1 MKKTEEKTI
10 KKEANKKISIKLTTI
25 FLLLVILAIA
35 IIFIYPN
42 TRNKII
48 NAISGKMENAEVEVY
63 DDGSALFTDDSAIV
77 ESVSMANKVTGTES
91 FDENDEP
98 GNDSSATNNIVRSFD
113 YITYELEANMTVNNT
128 EHGSEEGNTYSSFRG
143 GVIYVEATLPE
154 ENAGLMKWSL
164 DDMAWTEGTGTLSE
178 DGLTFT
184 GQYKMSDN
192 KITIPGKQSIP
203 VVLKVDGAGNGTN
216 VKPTFRLWMQ
226 GNETNKDNEGYEA
239 IEITDNDPVTV
250 SSKPGFNIRLED
262 HTNYQTKATV
272 DFDDGKGDVTGR
284 MYGYAVV
291 LQLYNQDTE
300 KGLKGLEYPQ
310 GDITF
315 DIKTKLEAVETIDGK
330 DVTTD
335 ITDLATPRLWNYKI
349 NVNTLQNGFASG
361 NIPNRNMNI
370 NGMANY
376 YVSGSG
382 SVVPLGMESATS
394 NIDQRVY
401 NSGNILM
408 EENENVIQTTINS
421 YDFNGIFPT
430 QSGRYGGNVGC
441 FSVGF
446 FQLLVPDNEET
457 LNENREYYLTVED
470 ANMTVNTLSNQQT
483 TSQVVTN
490 DDTRKVQHYIVKPAT
505 YGNYIYLR
513 KYEGNRY
520 LSPGENTGGAV
531 FKGQII
537 NAQFRITQSGGD
549 IGTGEIRSVNRLVK
563 IDGDG
568 LEPVL
573 YNGEKF
579 EIKGNQTM
587 TFKAWYV
594 TKKDGTNWIDED
606 ERNDSTIEDLV
617 MYENLEDIPEG
628 HICVGVYLESQ
639 EGIINGVVYINI
651 RLRVKETAQIGQ
663 SYGIMVCDDYWNIAL
678 DRTTQTATNP
688 NAEYP
693 ETVFSSHPRMLKVQ
707 LDEIGQVISGTGRGG
722 SSVVVI
728 GSNSSIEV
736 KSINE
741 NTGEEKTEYDLGKNE
756 NVVKLQV
763 TPVLAEMDEE
773 YPLNITG
780 ATVRI
785 KQTLPPELTYVPGS
799 SNYGEPIERISNSD
813 GSTTYIW
820 DIYDCDVGKEIEPL
834 LIEAEIN
841 PDTVNGTTLSVTS
854 VIEPDRE
861 LVGFYTP
868 RYRTD
873 TTEIEIINLS
883 NHSLYKEAEN
893 RVIENNGEITYKVT
907 YQNKTNYSIPDFQ
920 LMDILPYNGD
930 ERGSAYNGTYVLKD
944 VKVIQTAGGEEVTN
958 DNLSLYTTTNEE
970 ARKITPKDE
979 TIGVSDIWENKE
991 IGSLI
996 EEPVTVLAL
1005 KGEIEPNTRVEME
1018 ITLKTADNIG
1028 GDVYSNSVTARTS
1041 KDTEVITSTN
1051 SKVNVVKRIIE
1062 GNVWYDTNENGIK
1075 DEEEKSAS
1083 GIEVEL
1089 LKSDGTKAVGVDG
1102 KEVENILTSE
1112 NGKYQFSNLPIGE
1125 YIIKIYTEDKYKLTT
1140 ANVGSNLE
1148 INSKF
1153 EETEGSKQSYVITN
1167 LNNTQSPEIIEK
1179 NVNAGLVVKDA
1190 KVIIN
1195 YLTEDGTKL
1204 KEPAEMT
1211 GYKIGDSYSVNAE
1224 NIENYITLRN
1234 SGNTSGI
1241 LNSEVVEVTYY
1252 YSYNKQEITV
1262 RKVWDDNGNVA
1273 GKRPTSVKVELKK
1286 ENNVLQEVEI
1296 SANNESSTDEN
1307 IWETTISNLDI
1318 YNVNGEK
1325 INYTVDEKENE
1336 GTLESYN
1343 KTINGY
1349 EITNTFTQNTEK
1361 INITVNKIWN
1371 DNGNFAGKRPEEITL
1386 ILKREVKTGEE
1397 ISYQEVERQTI
1408 NGESYTFS
1416 GIAKYDEYN
1425 NEINY
1430 TVEEVTPEFYTSLVE
1445 KVENQEENTENLE
1458 FKITNTFSVPDDKI
1472 SIPVTKIWDDNEN
1485 KAGKRPT
1492 SVTLELIGKNAEENI
1507 VEKREITLTSEND
1520 WKTTIENI
1528 PVYDEKADIIKYE
1541 ITEKDLNNIFYT
1553 KENTNISGDVNSGFV
1568 VTNKFQVP
1576 NETMEI
1582 EVSKVW
1588 DDNGNIQNARPE
1600 NVTLFLTGNSQ
1611 EYDITLTN
1619 ENKKQDDESVWQ
1631 GKIGNLPKYDVN
1643 GNEITYTLDEKPIA
1657 SEFYNKT
1664 NVDQEN
1670 KTITNTFAIPK
1681 ETVQITVN
1689 KIWDDNGNIA
1699 GKRPQLIELQLI
1711 NKNTKEVV
1719 SSQTIQGNVT
1729 TNEGWNYTFEAPK
1742 YGDTIEEIEYEVIE
1756 KELNNEFYKKEN
1768 STVTGDMENGFTIT
1782 NKFVVPNTT
1791 VDIKVRKEYVD
1802 TEEQKDKRPNSVII
1816 VLKNGEDEVERKT
1829 FNEENGLEQTFTA
1842 KKYDELGNEI
1852 NYTVEELEANIGD
1865 LKFYTNSVTGD
1876 IKSGYV
1882 VTNTFTRPEEKIEI
1896 TANKVWNDNDIQS
1909 VRRPES
1915 IDLVVKNNGIEAGRV
1930 TLTKDNLV
1938 NGTVNQWSGKIGNL
1952 YRYDENGNEITY
1964 TLEEEIDSNFYQAEK
1979 ESVVVEDKQ
1988 ASITNNFVIPEDKV
2002 EVTVTKIWNDNNNMY
2017 GRRPESV
2024 YLTITGNGITNK
2036 IEVNENL
2043 NWQAT
2048 FKNLPKYDS
2057 NGQEIEY
2064 IAGIEEVNEGD
2075 LKFYSQEITTGNM
2088 EEGYEIESGMTVPDE
2103 KISLTVNKVWKDN
2116 SIQSL
2121 RRPKVVTINVYNEE
2135 NVLVGTYDLKVS
2147 EEESYTFEGLRKYD
2161 ETTGKDI
2168 EYRVEEQE
2176 KNTGDLHFYTSSV
2189 GEITNIGENSK
2200 QVTIT
2205 NTFTKP
2211 DDKTSVT
2218 VNKVWDDNNNEA
2230 GKRPESV
2237 KLLLKDG
2244 ENTVAEEVVTGE
2256 TNTWTYTFTEIEKYD
2271 ENGQEK
2277 VYTVDEKEVN
2287 SEDLQFYN
2295 KQISGLSVTNVF
2307 THNTENVN
2315 IPFTVNWEDNEIQE
2329 ARRPESVKIILK
2341 ANGNIVEGK
2350 EVILQGNTQENK
2362 DSWIGEFTDLPKY
2375 DELNNII
2382 NYTIEEQEVNSLDLK
2397 FYKNTVNG
2405 YEITNTFTRP
2415 EDLMTLT
2422 VTKIWEDQE
2431 NVYGKRPEA
2440 VRVIVNSVNG
2450 STSGVIEGKNN
2461 WKVKITGLAKYNEN
2475 GQEIIY
2481 TIKEEEISEGSLF
2494 FYEGTQSSVTK
2505 TSENTLNATITN
2517 KMVKTPGMVEV
2528 KYVDKYENKEISD
2541 SLEKE
2546 GVVGESF
2553 DISEDVKEI
2562 PGYTLIEE
2570 PEIKQGEYQK
2580 EKQVYTYYYA
2590 KNTEVTV
2597 KYLRKDNDEDNSN
2610 NEKLS
2615 EEEVISGYQGLEYN
2629 AEDKKKQIPGYTL
2642 IETSGNINGT
2652 MEREGTE
2659 VIYYY
2664 AKNTEVTIK
2673 YLEKGNEQNVLEKEE
2688 TISGYEGKEYNV
2700 EDMRKEISG
2709 YTLVE
2714 TKGET
2719 SGTMTEEEIIITYY
2733 YAKNTNVIVRYI
2745 EKDVKPEH
2753 KLVPNVVVKGYEG
2766 KEYDVKDMQKQLS
2779 GYTFVE
2785 VDGKTSGTMTKED
2798 IIVTYYY
2805 LQNTSIRVEHIDKA
2819 TNEILKTET
2828 ITGKVGDIVNTSKK
2842 DISGYVLVEKPENE
2856 TITMT
2861 KQEQVVKYYY
2871 SHISKGVIEKHIDE
2885 ITGEVIEE
2893 KLHNGNE
2900 GDKYNIPW
2908 KEFTGYDLVK
2918 DKLPE
2923 NSSGEMK
2930 KDEVIEVKYY
2940 YIKKAKVVISYV
2952 DEDTNEKIEKDE
2964 EIQGH
2969 ENDNYNT
2976 EEKKKE
2982 IPKYV
2987 LVGDSGNTKGKMKVT
3002 VNKDGTFDVET
3013 QVTYYYKKQAGG
3025 VIVNYIDIATNK
3037 VIESEKIDGKV
3048 GDRYETNYKTIE
3060 DYDLVKEK
3068 LPENAQGEMTEEVIT
3083 VNYYYEKQAKIIVK
3097 YLDKLTGEVLAEEE
3111 IVGHIGDEYKT
3122 EEKAFS
3128 GYDLV
3133 EKPSNGIGSMQ
3144 DETTVVKYY
3153 YKQKATVEIKY
3164 IEKETGYEI
3173 EKKDTI
3179 NGYVG
3184 DNYEIA
3190 DKEIQYYNLIEKT
3203 QNYKGIMTKEK
3214 IVVNCYYERK
3224 VFNLGVDMWIGS
3236 VNVNGIK
3243 TPAQSINSKDELY
3256 KVDINRNK
3264 VETAE
3269 VKITYKMRVTNNGE
3283 IEGSVGKLT
3292 QIIPSGFSYYQE
3304 DNSIYWENNNAILT
3318 TNELKDEIIN
3328 PGEYK
3333 EIEITLRW
3341 NRGETNLGQKDN
3353 MIIITETKN
3362 PAGFQDEE
3370 KGDNNDKSSI
3380 LLSIATGL
3388 DRNDR
3393 IVIIGI
3399 YQIVM
3404 VIIIGLLLSYEN
3416 KATIEMK
3423 KANKNKNNK

>member
-1 MKKTEEKTI
+1 MKMTEEKVS
-10 KKEANKKISIKLTTI
+10 KKEVNKKGKNIVNLKTLS
-25 FLLLVILAIA
+25 LLLLIFAIA

-48 NAISGKMENAEVEVY
+48 NAISGNLENVNEEETKLVGEDIYVSSAE
-63 DDGSALFTDDSAIV
+63 FTSIV
-77 ESVSMANKVTGTES
+77 DGTES
-91 FDENDEP
+91 FDADDEP
-98 GNDSSATNNIVRSFD
+98 GNDSSPSNNVVRSFD
-113 YITYELEANMTVNNT
+113 RITYNVDLTMAIKPGQTST
-128 EHGSEEGNTYSSFRG
+128 EKG
-143 GVIYVEATLPE
+143 GKIVVEATLPSSL
-154 ENAGLMKWSL
+154 ATLVKWDLEQMTWL
-164 DDMAWTEGTGTLSE
+164 DGTVSE
-178 DGLTFT
+178 DGTTLTGSYT
-184 GQYKMSDN
+184 LDENTSATSGRQN
-192 KITIPGKQSIP
+192 LQL
-203 VVLKVDGAGNGTN
+203 VLQVYGAGNGTEIQ
-216 VKPTFRLWMQ
+216 PTFKFSLD
-226 GNETNKDNEGYEA
+226 GNNEEDKY
-239 IEITDNDPVTV
+239 ILTPDIITV
-250 SSKPGFNIRLED
+250 SAVGKYNIRLVSNAENLSNKV
-262 HTNYQTKATV
+262 TL
-272 DFDDGKGDVTGR
+272 DFGDGNKEGR
-284 MYGYAVV
+284 LYGYGFAIE
-291 LQLYNQDTE
+291 LHNDNKE
-300 KGLKGLEYPQ
+300 KGLKGVEYPQ

-315 DIKTKLEAVETIDGK
+315 DFDLKLERTRENSDELE
-330 DVTTD
+330 D
-335 ITDLATPRLWNYKI
+335 ITNLCTPLLWNYKI
-349 NVNTLQNGFASG
+349 NSNDDYSAGLYPGRDMYFTGVSHTAYTNK
-361 NIPNRNMNI
+361 IPVENKKREDLMDSSYN
-370 NGMANY
+370 
-376 YVSGSG
+376 
-382 SVVPLGMESATS
+382 
-394 NIDQRVY
+394 VY
-401 NSGNILM
+401 NAGNLEI
-408 EENENVIQTTINS
+408 IQEGNKLRVTVKDYS
-421 YDFNGIFPT
+421 FNGVFPSMTFSNGEIVGENIGIF
-430 QSGRYGGNVGC
+430 NVGYM
-441 FSVGF
+441 
-446 FQLLVPDNEET
+446 QLFVPDNEES
-457 LNENREYYLTVED
+457 LIEDREYYFTVSDE
-470 ANMTVNTLSNQQT
+470 NMKIESLSNEIITEQQKNDDDKVKEKHLIKKEGT
-483 TSQVVTN
+483 YNYNLYLQDIEKNDLYSYGVPGNAKTNIGKNYLLDIIITPSSTN
-490 DDTRKVQHYIVKPAT
+490 DYLIKSENQFVKFDGEGIEP
-505 YGNYIYLR
+505 IY
-513 KYEGNRY
+513 
-520 LSPGENTGGAV
+520 
-531 FKGQII
+531 
-537 NAQFRITQSGGD
+537 
-549 IGTGEIRSVNRLVK
+549 
-563 IDGDG
+563 IDG
-568 LEPVL
+568 EKL
-573 YNGEKF
+573 YDLDNEDKD
-579 EIKGNQTM
+579 KV
-587 TFKAWYV
+587 KLWYV
-594 TKKDGTNWIDED
+594 TKKDGTNWSSQE
-606 ERNDSTIEDLV
+606 EMNNANIEEMDI
-617 MYENLEDIPEG
+617 YENIEDIP
-628 HICVGVYLESQ
+628 HDKICTGVYIESNVTIDS
-639 EGIINGVVYINI
+639 GFGYHMFLPLKVKDTAKIGKVYSMTFRTKLWI
-651 RLRVKETAQIGQ
+651 EE
-663 SYGIMVCDDYWNIAL
+663 L
-678 DRTTQTATNP
+678 DRSIYTITNNVEWP
-688 NAEYP
+688 EAEDDTGNLPYKKAEYSKDGS
-693 ETVFSSHPRMLKVQ
+693 EFKTH
-707 LDEIGQVISGTGRGG
+707 SGTYYGA
-722 SSVVVI
+722 SLLVVGANLHGDI
-728 GSNSSIEV
+728 
-736 KSINE
+736 
-741 NTGEEKTEYDLGKNE
+741 KTLNDKAEYDLSRNE
-756 NVVKLQV
+756 NVVTYSVEPKLDKNENLEEQISNV
-763 TPVLAEMDEE
+763 TLKNMVTIPSGLE
-773 YPLNITG
+773 YI
-780 ATVRI
+780 
-785 KQTLPPELTYVPGS
+785 PGS
-799 SNYGEPIERISNSD
+799 SKRGEESYNEPEIIENED
-813 GSTTYIW
+813 
-820 DIYDCDVGKEIEPL
+820 
-834 LIEAEIN
+834 
-841 PDTVNGTTLSVTS
+841 GTTTLAWYIYGVTS
-854 VIEPDRE
+854 GDEITPITFDARIDQSTPNETRLNVKYVVLEEIGENEEAKIGNSYIDFRTSETEVI
-861 LVGFYTP
+861 V
-868 RYRTD
+868 
-873 TTEIEIINLS
+873 INLGS
-883 NHSLYKEAEN
+883 HKVYQEAVTP
-893 RVIENNGEITYKVT
+893 VIENNGEITYKIT
-907 YQNKTNYSIPDFQ
+907 YQNKSSVDTPDFQ
-920 LMDILPYNGD
+920 VLDILPYNGD
-930 ERGSAYNGTYVLKD
+930 GRGTSFNGTYTLKN
-944 VKVIQTAGGEEVTN
+944 VKVTGDTS
-958 DNLSLYTTTNEE
+958 NLELFTTTKLE
-970 ARKITPKDE
+970 AREISPKDE
-979 TIGVSDIWENKE
+979 GIGVSDIWENKE
-991 IGSLI
+991 IGTDI
-996 EEPVTVLAL
+996 NEPATVIAL
-1005 KGEIEPNTRVEME
+1005 KGTVGAGKSVEIE
-1018 ITLKTADNIG
+1018 ITLKTANNKG
-1028 GDVYSNSVTARTS
+1028 RDVYYNVATAQVTKEA
-1041 KDTEVITSTN
+1041 EVITAAN
-1051 SKVNVVKRIIE
+1051 IEARVVARTISGSI
-1062 GNVWYDTNENGIK
+1062 WYDTNENGLK
-1075 DEEEKSAS
+1075 DEEEKLAS

-1089 LKSDGTKAVGVDG
+1089 LKPDGTKAVDTNGN
-1102 KEVENILTSE
+1102 EIPNQLTNAE
-1112 NGKYQFSNLPIGE
+1112 GKYTFINLPSDN
-1125 YIIKIYTEDKYKLTT
+1125 YKVRIITDSKYKLTT
-1140 ANVGSNLE
+1140 ANVGTNKE

-1153 EETEGSKQSYVITN
+1153 EEINGNKESYEITI
-1167 LNNTQSPEIIEK
+1167 LQGKDSPELSEE

-1190 KVIIN
+1190 KIIVH
-1195 YLTEDGTKL
+1195 YLEEDSTPNDDSDNNKL
-1204 KEPAEMT
+1204 LEDKEIT
-1211 GYKIGDSYSVNAE
+1211 GYKLGDSYSVNAE

-1234 SGNTSGI
+1234 SKNTSGI
-1241 LNSEVVEVTYY
+1241 FEQETVEITYY
-1252 YSYNKQEITV
+1252 YTFNKQDITV
-1262 RKVWDDNGNVA
+1262 RKVWNDNGNIA
-1273 GKRPTSVKVELKK
+1273 GKRPTSIKVELKNG
-1286 ENNVLQEVEI
+1286 NNVLQEVVL
-1296 SANNESSTDEN
+1296 SSSNANSSNLN
-1307 IWETTISNLDI
+1307 IWEATLNNLDI

-1343 KTINGY
+1343 KTINGF

-1445 KVENQEENTENLE
+1445 KVENQEEKAENLE

-1699 GKRPQLIELQLI
+1699 GKRPQSIELQLI

-1719 SSQTIQGNVT
+1719 LSQTIQGNVT

-1802 TEEQKDKRPNSVII
+1802 KEEQKDKRPESVII

-1852 NYTVEELEANIGD
+1852 NYTVEELEANVGD
-1865 LKFYTNSVTGD
+1865 FKFYTNSVTGD
-1876 IKSGYV
+1876 MKSGYV

-1915 IDLVVKNNGIEAGRV
+1915 IDLVIKNNGIEAGRV

-2075 LKFYSQEITTGNM
+2075 LKFYQQENTTGNM

-2135 NVLVGTYDLKVS
+2135 NLLVGTYDLKIS
-2147 EEESYTFEGLRKYD
+2147 EGQESYTFEGLRKYD

-2189 GEITNIGENSK
+2189 GKVESIGENSK

-2244 ENTVAEEVVTGE
+2244 SETVGEQEVNSSNAVSG
-2256 TNTWTYTFTEIEKYD
+2256 NKNSWQYTFTEIEKYD
-2271 ENGQEK
+2271 GNGQEK

-2287 SEDLQFYN
+2287 SGDLQFYN

-2315 IPFTVNWEDNEIQE
+2315 IPFTVKWIDNEIQE
-2329 ARRPESVKIILK
+2329 TRRPESVKIILK

-2382 NYTIEEQEVNSLDLK
+2382 NYEVEEQEVNSLDLK

-2475 GQEIIY
+2475 GQEITY

-2494 FYEGTQSSVTK
+2494 FYQGTQSSVTK

-2629 AEDKKKQIPGYTL
+2629 AEDKKKQILGYTL

-2688 TISGYEGKEYNV
+2688 TIFGYEGKEYNV
-2700 EDMRKEISG
+2700 EDMKKEISG

-2719 SGTMTEEEIIITYY
+2719 SGIMTEEEIIITYY

-2753 KLVPNVVVKGYEG
+2753 KLVPDVVIKGYEG

-2952 DEDTNEKIEKDE
+2952 DGDTNKKIEKDE

-3002 VNKDGTFDVET
+3002 VNKDGTFDIET
-3013 QVTYYYKKQAGG
+3013 KVTYYYKKQAGG
-3025 VIVNYIDIATNK
+3025 VIVNHIDIATNK

-3269 VKITYKMRVTNNGE
+3269 VKITYKIRVTNNGE

-3304 DNSIYWENNNAILT
+3304 DNSIYWENNNGILT

-3341 NRGETNLGQKDN
+3341 NRGETNFGQKDN
-3353 MIIITETKN
+3353 MVIITEMKN
-3362 PAGFQDEE
+3362 PAGFQDKE
-3370 KGDNNDKSSI
+3370 KEDNSDKSSI
-3380 LLSIATGL
+3380 LIEVATGL

-3393 IVIIGI
+3393 IVIIVI
-3399 YQIVM
+3399 VQIVLA
-3404 VIIIGLLLSYEN
+3404 ITIGLLLSYEKKSTAKVKSKRKYN
-3416 KATIEMK
+3416 K
-3423 KANKNKNNK
+3423 

>member
-1 MKKTEEKTI
+1 MK
-10 KKEANKKISIKLTTI
+10 
-25 FLLLVILAIA
+25 
-35 IIFIYPN
+35 Y
-42 TRNKII
+42 
-48 NAISGKMENAEVEVY
+48 
-63 DDGSALFTDDSAIV
+63 
-77 ESVSMANKVTGTES
+77 
-91 FDENDEP
+91 
-98 GNDSSATNNIVRSFD
+98 
-113 YITYELEANMTVNNT
+113 
-128 EHGSEEGNTYSSFRG
+128 
-143 GVIYVEATLPE
+143 
-154 ENAGLMKWSL
+154 
-164 DDMAWTEGTGTLSE
+164 
-178 DGLTFT
+178 TFT
-184 GQYKMSDN
+184 ELPKYDS
-192 KITIPGKQSIP
+192 
-203 VVLKVDGAGNGTN
+203 L
-216 VKPTFRLWMQ
+216 
-226 GNETNKDNEGYEA
+226 GNE
-239 IEITDNDPVTV
+239 
-250 SSKPGFNIRLED
+250 
-262 HTNYQTKATV
+262 
-272 DFDDGKGDVTGR
+272 
-284 MYGYAVV
+284 VV
-291 LQLYNQDTE
+291 Y
-300 KGLKGLEYPQ
+300 
-310 GDITF
+310 
-315 DIKTKLEAVETIDGK
+315 
-330 DVTTD
+330 
-335 ITDLATPRLWNYKI
+335 
-349 NVNTLQNGFASG
+349 
-361 NIPNRNMNI
+361 
-370 NGMANY
+370 
-376 YVSGSG
+376 
-382 SVVPLGMESATS
+382 
-394 NIDQRVY
+394 
-401 NSGNILM
+401 
-408 EENENVIQTTINS
+408 
-421 YDFNGIFPT
+421 
-430 QSGRYGGNVGC
+430 
-441 FSVGF
+441 
-446 FQLLVPDNEET
+446 T
-457 LNENREYYLTVED
+457 LNEENVDSIFYTEQNTVVDQESK
-470 ANMTVNTLSNQQT
+470 T
-483 TSQVVTN
+483 VTN
-490 DDTRKVQHYIVKPAT
+490 TFEV
-505 YGNYIYLR
+505 
-513 KYEGNRY
+513 
-520 LSPGENTGGAV
+520 PG
-531 FKGQII
+531 
-537 NAQFRITQSGGD
+537 D
-549 IGTGEIRSVNRLVK
+549 
-563 IDGDG
+563 
-568 LEPVL
+568 
-573 YNGEKF
+573 
-579 EIKGNQTM
+579 
-587 TFKAWYV
+587 
-594 TKKDGTNWIDED
+594 
-606 ERNDSTIEDLV
+606 TIEV
-617 MYENLEDIPEG
+617 P
-628 HICVGVYLESQ
+628 
-639 EGIINGVVYINI
+639 
-651 RLRVKETAQIGQ
+651 
-663 SYGIMVCDDYWNIAL
+663 
-678 DRTTQTATNP
+678 
-688 NAEYP
+688 
-693 ETVFSSHPRMLKVQ
+693 
-707 LDEIGQVISGTGRGG
+707 VI
-722 SSVVVI
+722 
-728 GSNSSIEV
+728 
-736 KSINE
+736 
-741 NTGEEKTEYDLGKNE
+741 
-756 NVVKLQV
+756 
-763 TPVLAEMDEE
+763 
-773 YPLNITG
+773 
-780 ATVRI
+780 
-785 KQTLPPELTYVPGS
+785 
-799 SNYGEPIERISNSD
+799 
-813 GSTTYIW
+813 
-820 DIYDCDVGKEIEPL
+820 
-834 LIEAEIN
+834 
-841 PDTVNGTTLSVTS
+841 
-854 VIEPDRE
+854 
-861 LVGFYTP
+861 
-868 RYRTD
+868 
-873 TTEIEIINLS
+873 
-883 NHSLYKEAEN
+883 
-893 RVIENNGEITYKVT
+893 
-907 YQNKTNYSIPDFQ
+907 
-920 LMDILPYNGD
+920 
-930 ERGSAYNGTYVLKD
+930 
-944 VKVIQTAGGEEVTN
+944 
-958 DNLSLYTTTNEE
+958 
-970 ARKITPKDE
+970 
-979 TIGVSDIWENKE
+979 
-991 IGSLI
+991 
-996 EEPVTVLAL
+996 
-1005 KGEIEPNTRVEME
+1005 
-1018 ITLKTADNIG
+1018 
-1028 GDVYSNSVTARTS
+1028 
-1041 KDTEVITSTN
+1041 
-1051 SKVNVVKRIIE
+1051 
-1062 GNVWYDTNENGIK
+1062 
-1075 DEEEKSAS
+1075 
-1083 GIEVEL
+1083 
-1089 LKSDGTKAVGVDG
+1089 
-1102 KEVENILTSE
+1102 
-1112 NGKYQFSNLPIGE
+1112 
-1125 YIIKIYTEDKYKLTT
+1125 
-1140 ANVGSNLE
+1140 
-1148 INSKF
+1148 
-1153 EETEGSKQSYVITN
+1153 
-1167 LNNTQSPEIIEK
+1167 
-1179 NVNAGLVVKDA
+1179 
-1190 KVIIN
+1190 
-1195 YLTEDGTKL
+1195 
-1204 KEPAEMT
+1204 
-1211 GYKIGDSYSVNAE
+1211 
-1224 NIENYITLRN
+1224 
-1234 SGNTSGI
+1234 
-1241 LNSEVVEVTYY
+1241 
-1252 YSYNKQEITV
+1252 
-1262 RKVWDDNGNVA
+1262 KVWDDNSNVA
-1273 GKRPTSVKVELKK
+1273 NKRPTTVTVKLTGSDGKEYTQELNNSNAVKDNINTWTYTFTELPKYNSVG
-1286 ENNVLQEVEI
+1286 
-1296 SANNESSTDEN
+1296 D
-1307 IWETTISNLDI
+1307 
-1318 YNVNGEK
+1318 
-1325 INYTVDEKENE
+1325 
-1336 GTLESYN
+1336 
-1343 KTINGY
+1343 
-1349 EITNTFTQNTEK
+1349 EITYALSEEPTE
-1361 INITVNKIWN
+1361 
-1371 DNGNFAGKRPEEITL
+1371 
-1386 ILKREVKTGEE
+1386 
-1397 ISYQEVERQTI
+1397 S
-1408 NGESYTFS
+1408 
-1416 GIAKYDEYN
+1416 
-1425 NEINY
+1425 
-1430 TVEEVTPEFYTSLVE
+1430 
-1445 KVENQEENTENLE
+1445 
-1458 FKITNTFSVPDDKI
+1458 
-1472 SIPVTKIWDDNEN
+1472 
-1485 KAGKRPT
+1485 
-1492 SVTLELIGKNAEENI
+1492 
-1507 VEKREITLTSEND
+1507 
-1520 WKTTIENI
+1520 
-1528 PVYDEKADIIKYE
+1528 
-1541 ITEKDLNNIFYT
+1541 IFYT
-1553 KENTNISGDVNSGFV
+1553 EENSEITGDMTSGYTVTNRFV
-1568 VTNKFQVP
+1568 VPEEKVSVD
-1576 NETMEI
+1576 
-1582 EVSKVW
+1582 VSKVW
-1588 DDNGNIQNARPE
+1588 
-1600 NVTLFLTGNSQ
+1600 
-1611 EYDITLTN
+1611 
-1619 ENKKQDDESVWQ
+1619 
-1631 GKIGNLPKYDVN
+1631 
-1643 GNEITYTLDEKPIA
+1643 
-1657 SEFYNKT
+1657 
-1664 NVDQEN
+1664 
-1670 KTITNTFAIPK
+1670 
-1681 ETVQITVN
+1681 
-1689 KIWDDNGNIA
+1689 
-1699 GKRPQLIELQLI
+1699 
-1711 NKNTKEVV
+1711 
-1719 SSQTIQGNVT
+1719 
-1729 TNEGWNYTFEAPK
+1729 
-1742 YGDTIEEIEYEVIE
+1742 
-1756 KELNNEFYKKEN
+1756 
-1768 STVTGDMENGFTIT
+1768 
-1782 NKFVVPNTT
+1782 
-1791 VDIKVRKEYVD
+1791 VD
-1802 TEEQKDKRPNSVII
+1802 TAEQKDKRPTGVTV
-1816 VLKNGEDEVERKT
+1816 VLKNGEEEAGRKELNNTDGWSYT
-1829 FNEENGLEQTFTA
+1829 FSNLA
-1842 KKYDELGNEI
+1842 KYDNVGNEI
-1852 NYTVEELEANIGD
+1852 NYTVEEITTN
-1865 LKFYTNSVTGD
+1865 KFYTSSISGD
-1876 IKSGYV
+1876 MKSGYV

-1915 IDLVVKNNGIEAGRV
+1915 IDLVVKNNGLEAGRV

-1952 YRYDENGNEITY
+1952 YKYDENGNEITY

-2024 YLTITGNGITNK
+2024 YLTIRGNGITNK

-2189 GEITNIGENSK
+2189 GKVESIGENSK

-2277 VYTVDEKEVN
+2277 VYTVDEEEVN
-2287 SEDLQFYN
+2287 PGDLQFYN

-2350 EVILQGNTQENK
+2350 EVILQGNAQENK

-2382 NYTIEEQEVNSLDLK
+2382 NYTIEEQEVNSGNLK

-2475 GQEIIY
+2475 GQEITY

-2562 PGYTLIEE
+2562 PGYTLIGE
-2570 PEIKQGEYQK
+2570 PEVKQGEYQK

-2629 AEDKKKQIPGYTL
+2629 AEDMKKVIQGYTL

-2700 EDMRKEISG
+2700 EDMKKEISG

-2753 KLVPNVVVKGYEG
+2753 KLVPDVVIKGYEG

-2785 VDGKTSGTMTKED
+2785 VEGKTSGTMTQED

-2842 DISGYVLVEKPENE
+2842 DITGYVLVEKPENE

-2976 EEKKKE
+2976 EGKKKE

-3002 VNKDGTFDVET
+3002 VNEDGTFDIET
-3013 QVTYYYKKQAGG
+3013 KVTYYYKKQAGG
-3025 VIVNYIDIATNK
+3025 VIVNHIDIATNK

-3068 LPENAQGEMTEEVIT
+3068 LPENIQGEMTEEVIT
-3083 VNYYYEKQAKIIVK
+3083 VNYYYEKQAKVIVK

-3304 DNSIYWENNNAILT
+3304 DNSIYWENNNGILT

-3341 NRGETNLGQKDN
+3341 NRGETNFGQKDN
-3353 MIIITETKN
+3353 MVIITEMKN
-3362 PAGFQDEE
+3362 PAGFQDKE
-3370 KGDNNDKSSI
+3370 KEDNSDKSSI
-3380 LLSIATGL
+3380 LIEVATGL

-3399 YQIVM
+3399 VQIVLAITI
-3404 VIIIGLLLSYEN
+3404 VLLLSYE
-3416 KATIEMK
+3416 K
-3423 KANKNKNNK
+3423 KDTAKVKNKRKYNK

>member
-1 MKKTEEKTI
+1 MKMTEEKVS
-10 KKEANKKISIKLTTI
+10 KKEVNKKEKNIINLKTL
-25 FLLLVILAIA
+25 FLLLLIFAIA

-48 NAISGKMENAEVEVY
+48 NAISGNLENVNEEETKLVGEDIYVSSAE
-63 DDGSALFTDDSAIV
+63 FTSIV
-77 ESVSMANKVTGTES
+77 DGTES
-91 FDENDEP
+91 FDADDEP
-98 GNDSSATNNIVRSFD
+98 GNDSSPSNNIVRSFD
-113 YITYELEANMTVNNT
+113 RITYNVDLTMAIKPGQSST
-128 EHGSEEGNTYSSFRG
+128 EKG
-143 GVIYVEATLPE
+143 GKIVVEATLPSSL
-154 ENAGLMKWSL
+154 ATLVKWDLEQMTWL
-164 DDMAWTEGTGTLSE
+164 DGNVSE
-178 DGLTFT
+178 DGTTLTGSYT
-184 GQYKMSDN
+184 LDENTSATSGRQN
-192 KITIPGKQSIP
+192 LQL
-203 VVLKVDGAGNGTN
+203 VLQVYGAGNGTEIQ
-216 VKPTFRLWMQ
+216 PTFKFSLD
-226 GNETNKDNEGYEA
+226 GNNEEDKY
-239 IEITDNDPVTV
+239 ILTPDIITV
-250 SSKPGFNIRLED
+250 SAVGKYNILLEQ
-262 HTNYQTKATV
+262 NEALQKKVNV
-272 DFDDGKGDVTGR
+272 DFGDGNGEVRGR
-284 MYGYAVV
+284 MYGFGLT
-291 LQLYNQDTE
+291 LQLYNE
-300 KGLKGLEYPQ
+300 EESKGLKGVEYPQ
-310 GDITF
+310 GKIYF
-315 DIKTKLEAVETIDGK
+315 DIDTKLEKTETINGEK
-330 DVTTD
+330 ITTD
-335 ITDLATPRLWNYKI
+335 ITDKATPQLWNYRIHIEK
-349 NVNTLQNGFASG
+349 NQNEG
-361 NIPNRNMNI
+361 NIPNRDMSFEGVGGYKVDLLPEGVF
-370 NGMANY
+370 NGDFDH
-376 YVSGSG
+376 
-382 SVVPLGMESATS
+382 SVY
-394 NIDQRVY
+394 D
-401 NSGNILM
+401 SGNIYM
-408 EENENVIQTTINS
+408 EQDSELINVMIDDYKFNGKFPRYYKHVYENQSIKYTENE
-421 YDFNGIFPT
+421 
-430 QSGRYGGNVGC
+430 GC
-441 FSVGF
+441 FSVIYF
-446 FQLLVPDNEET
+446 EIFIPDNEET
-457 LNENREYYLTVED
+457 MSKDDEYKLTIED
-470 ANMTVNTLSNQQT
+470 KNIKVMTNSGN
-483 TSQVVTN
+483 VVTKQIN
-490 DDTRKVQHYIVKPAT
+490 NEDDKLQINHFYQRNGK
-505 YGNYIYLR
+505 YGGPIYIYEEDLHSTM
-513 KYEGNRY
+513 EGYSKGISREQKGNMISVRCFTVIDPTNDEKVHTINK
-520 LSPGENTGGAV
+520 LIKFDGE
-531 FKGQII
+531 
-537 NAQFRITQSGGD
+537 
-549 IGTGEIRSVNRLVK
+549 
-563 IDGDG
+563 G
-568 LEPVL
+568 LEPIL
-573 YNGEKF
+573 QSNGDKVF
-579 EIKGNQTM
+579 SDQGDWKI
-587 TFKAWYV
+587 WYV
-594 TKKDGTNWIDED
+594 TKKDGTNWSNQE
-606 ERNDSTIEDLV
+606 ERNKTKIEDLKI
-617 MYENLEDIPEG
+617 YDKWEDIPEG
-628 HICVGVYLESQ
+628 YLCIGIYMESQ
-639 EGIINGVVYINI
+639 NSIFDRGSRYNRINFIIKNTAKPGNTYGIVQDTKIWIDNLDRNEYTITNQDVIWPETDYDSDIYNDNYINTVYDKDGNVIEII
-651 RLRVKETAQIGQ
+651 RSCQNGTNIQAITANLHGDI
-663 SYGIMVCDDYWNIAL
+663 
-678 DRTTQTATNP
+678 
-688 NAEYP
+688 
-693 ETVFSSHPRMLKVQ
+693 
-707 LDEIGQVISGTGRGG
+707 
-722 SSVVVI
+722 
-728 GSNSSIEV
+728 
-736 KSINE
+736 
-741 NTGEEKTEYDLGKNE
+741 KTLNDKAEYDLSKNE
-756 NVVKLQV
+756 NVVTYSVEPKLDKNENLEEQISNV
-763 TPVLAEMDEE
+763 TLKNMVTMPSGLE
-773 YPLNITG
+773 
-780 ATVRI
+780 
-785 KQTLPPELTYVPGS
+785 YVPGS
-799 SNYGEPIERISNSD
+799 SKRGEESYNEPEIIENED
-813 GSTTYIW
+813 
-820 DIYDCDVGKEIEPL
+820 
-834 LIEAEIN
+834 
-841 PDTVNGTTLSVTS
+841 GTTTLAWYIYGVTS
-854 VIEPDRE
+854 GDEITPITFDARIDQSTPNETRLNVKYVVLEEIGENEEAKIGNSYIDFRTSETEVI
-861 LVGFYTP
+861 V
-868 RYRTD
+868 
-873 TTEIEIINLS
+873 INLGS
-883 NHSLYKEAEN
+883 HKVYQEAVTP
-893 RVIENNGEITYKVT
+893 VIENNGEITYKIT
-907 YQNKTNYSIPDFQ
+907 YQNKSSVDTPDFQ
-920 LMDILPYNGD
+920 VLDILPYNGD
-930 ERGSAYNGTYVLKD
+930 GRGTSFNGTYTLKN
-944 VKVIQTAGGEEVTN
+944 VKVTGDTS
-958 DNLSLYTTTNEE
+958 NLELFTTTKLE
-970 ARKITPKDE
+970 AREISPKDE
-979 TIGVSDIWENKE
+979 GIGVSDIWENKE
-991 IGSLI
+991 IGTDI
-996 EEPVTVLAL
+996 NEPATVIAL
-1005 KGEIEPNTRVEME
+1005 KGTVGAGKSVEIE
-1018 ITLKTADNIG
+1018 ITLKTANNKG
-1028 GDVYSNSVTARTS
+1028 RDVYYNVATAQVTKEA
-1041 KDTEVITSTN
+1041 EVITAAN
-1051 SKVNVVKRIIE
+1051 IEARVVARTISGSI
-1062 GNVWYDTNENGIK
+1062 WYDTNENGLK
-1075 DEEEKSAS
+1075 DEEEKLAS

-1089 LKSDGTKAVGVDG
+1089 LKPDGTKAVDTNGN
-1102 KEVENILTSE
+1102 EIPNQLTNAE
-1112 NGKYQFSNLPIGE
+1112 GKYTFINLPSDN
-1125 YIIKIYTEDKYKLTT
+1125 YKVRIITDSKYKLTT
-1140 ANVGSNLE
+1140 ANVGTNKE

-1153 EETEGSKQSYVITN
+1153 EEINGNKESYEITT
-1167 LNNTQSPEIIEK
+1167 LSGKDSPELSEE

-1190 KVIIN
+1190 KIIVH
-1195 YLTEDGTKL
+1195 YLEEDSTPNDDSDNNKL
-1204 KEPAEMT
+1204 LEDKEIT
-1211 GYKIGDSYSVNAE
+1211 GYKLGNSYSVNAE

-1234 SGNTSGI
+1234 SKNTSGTFEQETI
-1241 LNSEVVEVTYY
+1241 EITYY
-1252 YSYNKQEITV
+1252 YTFNKQDITV
-1262 RKVWDDNGNVA
+1262 RKVWNDNGNIA
-1273 GKRPTSVKVELKK
+1273 GKRPTSIKVELKNG
-1286 ENNVLQEVEI
+1286 NNVLQEVVL
-1296 SANNESSTDEN
+1296 SSNNVSSSDVN
-1307 IWETTISNLDI
+1307 VWEATLNNLDI

-1371 DNGNFAGKRPEEITL
+1371 DNENFAGKRPEEITL

-1802 TEEQKDKRPNSVII
+1802 KEEQKDKRPNSVII

-1852 NYTVEELEANIGD
+1852 NYTVEELEANVGD

-1876 IKSGYV
+1876 MKSGYV

-1938 NGTVNQWSGKIGNL
+1938 NETVNQWSGKIGNL

-1979 ESVVVEDKQ
+1979 ESVLVEDKQ

-2036 IEVNENL
+2036 IEVNEDS

-2161 ETTGKDI
+2161 EITGKDI

-2315 IPFTVNWEDNEIQE
+2315 IPFTVNWEDNEIQK

-2461 WKVKITGLAKYNEN
+2461 WKVEITGLAKYNEN
-2475 GQEIIY
+2475 GQEITY

-2562 PGYTLIEE
+2562 SGYTLIEE

-2688 TISGYEGKEYNV
+2688 TIFGYEGKEYNV
-2700 EDMRKEISG
+2700 EDMKKEISG

-2719 SGTMTEEEIIITYY
+2719 SGIMTEEEIIITYY

-2753 KLVPNVVVKGYEG
+2753 KLVPDVVIKGYEG

-2785 VDGKTSGTMTKED
+2785 VEGKTSGTMTKED

-2842 DISGYVLVEKPENE
+2842 DITGYVLVEKPENE

-3002 VNKDGTFDVET
+3002 VNKDGTFDIET
-3013 QVTYYYKKQAGG
+3013 KVTYYYKKQAGG
-3025 VIVNYIDIATNK
+3025 VIVNHIDIATNK

-3068 LPENAQGEMTEEVIT
+3068 LPENIQGEMTEEVIT
-3083 VNYYYEKQAKIIVK
+3083 VNYYYEKQAKVIVK

-3264 VETAE
+3264 VEAAE

-3304 DNSIYWENNNAILT
+3304 DNSIYWENNNGILT

-3341 NRGETNLGQKDN
+3341 NRGETNFGQKDN
-3353 MIIITETKN
+3353 MVIITETKN

>member
-1 MKKTEEKTI
+1 MAIKPGQTSTEKGG
-10 KKEANKKISIKLTTI
+10 KI
-25 FLLLVILAIA
+25 V
-35 IIFIYPN
+35 
-42 TRNKII
+42 
-48 NAISGKMENAEVEVY
+48 
-63 DDGSALFTDDSAIV
+63 
-77 ESVSMANKVTGTES
+77 
-91 FDENDEP
+91 
-98 GNDSSATNNIVRSFD
+98 
-113 YITYELEANMTVNNT
+113 
-128 EHGSEEGNTYSSFRG
+128 
-143 GVIYVEATLPE
+143 VEATLPTSL
-154 ENAGLMKWSL
+154 ATLVKWDLEQMTWL
-164 DDMAWTEGTGTLSE
+164 DGNVSE
-178 DGLTFT
+178 DGTTLTGSYT
-184 GQYKMSDN
+184 LDENTSATSGRQN
-192 KITIPGKQSIP
+192 LQL
-203 VVLKVDGAGNGTN
+203 VLQVYGAGNGTEIQPTFKFSLDGNNEEDKYILTPDIITVSAVGKYN
-216 VKPTFRLWMQ
+216 VKFV
-226 GNETNKDNEGYEA
+226 EDEA
-239 IEITDNDPVTV
+239 KRAIDINYDEEI
-250 SSKPGFNIRLED
+250 I
-262 HTNYQTKATV
+262 
-272 DFDDGKGDVTGR
+272 DGRV
-284 MYGYAVV
+284 YGYAFI
-291 LQLYNQDTE
+291 LQLYNDNTS

-310 GDITF
+310 GDVTF
-315 DIKTKLEAVETIDGK
+315 DINLKLERTKENSEEQK
-330 DVTTD
+330 ED
-335 ITDLATPRLWNYKI
+335 ITNLANILLWNYKVSFGNEVI
-349 NVNTLQNGFASG
+349 PNRSMSIGSRNNAISIAPRGVNNGDRKRCVYDSG
-361 NIPNRNMNI
+361 NITMEQNEDKIKVTIKDYKFDGTFPIYNTNELDGYAPIYTENI
-370 NGMANY
+370 
-376 YVSGSG
+376 
-382 SVVPLGMESATS
+382 
-394 NIDQRVY
+394 
-401 NSGNILM
+401 
-408 EENENVIQTTINS
+408 
-421 YDFNGIFPT
+421 
-430 QSGRYGGNVGC
+430 GC

-446 FQLLVPDNEET
+446 FQIIVPDNDET
-457 LNENREYYLTVED
+457 TKNDRKYYLTVND
-470 ANMTVNTLSNQQT
+470 SDFKANTLSGKNIVTQMVT
-483 TSQVVTN
+483 T
-490 DDTRKVQHYIVKPAT
+490 DDTSTMEHLRYKTGEFSQLIFLNQDKNN
-505 YGNYIYLR
+505 GNH
-513 KYEGNRY
+513 
-520 LSPGENTGGAV
+520 LSSAWNGGDARANV
-531 FKGQII
+531 GQIFY
-537 NAQFRITQSGGD
+537 AFDEVRISPNND
-549 IGTGEIRSVNRLVK
+549 VDDYIRGVDRFFK
-563 IDGDG
+563 IDG
-568 LEPVL
+568 EA
-573 YNGEKF
+573 F
-579 EIKGNQTM
+579 EIIDYSEKEKIGTIGMNNMKWKT
-587 TFKAWYV
+587 WYV
-594 TKKDGTNWIDED
+594 TKKDGSNWESQED
-606 ERNDSTIEDLV
+606 MNNGKIEDMIL
-617 MYENLEDIPEG
+617 YETKDDIPKG
-628 HICVGVYLESQ
+628 YTCIGIYVESQ
-639 EGIINGVVYINI
+639 EGYIEVPNSYETQAFDIKIKVKDTASTNKVYGFTNTS
-651 RLRVKETAQIGQ
+651 K
-663 SYGIMVCDDYWNIAL
+663 YWREAL
-678 DRTTQTATNP
+678 DREIYSQEKLDSYDEYPKPAYNSGNP
-688 NAEYP
+688 NY
-693 ETVFSSHPRMLKVQ
+693 K
-707 LDEIGQVISGTGRGG
+707 
-722 SSVVVI
+722 
-728 GSNSSIEV
+728 
-736 KSINE
+736 
-741 NTGEEKTEYDLGKNE
+741 KTEYDDNGKKIQGTHNSAFYGNSMLVVGANLHGDIKTIDKKLEYDLSKNE
-756 NVVKLQV
+756 NVVTYSVEPKLDKNENLEEQISNV
-763 TPVLAEMDEE
+763 TLKNMVTIPSGLE
-773 YPLNITG
+773 YI
-780 ATVRI
+780 
-785 KQTLPPELTYVPGS
+785 PGS
-799 SNYGEPIERISNSD
+799 SKRGEESYNEPEIIENED
-813 GSTTYIW
+813 
-820 DIYDCDVGKEIEPL
+820 
-834 LIEAEIN
+834 
-841 PDTVNGTTLSVTS
+841 GTTTLAWYIYGVTS
-854 VIEPDRE
+854 GDEITPITFDARINQSTPNETRLNVKYVVLEEIGENEEAKIGNSHIDFRTSETEVI
-861 LVGFYTP
+861 V
-868 RYRTD
+868 
-873 TTEIEIINLS
+873 INLGS
-883 NHSLYKEAEN
+883 HKVYQEAVTP
-893 RVIENNGEITYKVT
+893 VIENNGEITYKVT
-907 YQNKTNYSIPDFQ
+907 YQNKTDYNMPDFQ
-920 LMDILPYNGD
+920 LLDILPYNGD
-930 ERGSAYNGTYVLKD
+930 GRDSAFNGTYILKN
-944 VKVIQTAGGEEVTN
+944 VKVIQTSGGENVTN
-958 DNLSLYTTTNEE
+958 SNLSLYTTTNVDT
-970 ARKITPKDE
+970 RKITPKDE
-979 TIGVSDIWENKE
+979 EIGVSEIWNKKE
-991 IGSLI
+991 IESNI

-1005 KGEIEPNTRVEME
+1005 KGEIAPNTRVEME
-1018 ITLKTADNIG
+1018 ITLKTANNRA
-1028 GDVYSNSVTARTS
+1028 GDSYSNSVTAQTS

-1051 SKVNVVKRIIE
+1051 SKVNVVKRTISGSI
-1062 GNVWYDTNENGIK
+1062 WYDTNENGLK
-1075 DEEEKSAS
+1075 DEKEKLAS

-1089 LKSDGTKAVGVDG
+1089 LKPDGTKAVDTNGN
-1102 KEVENILTSE
+1102 EIPNQLTNAE
-1112 NGKYQFSNLPIGE
+1112 GKYTFINLPSDN
-1125 YIIKIYTEDKYKLTT
+1125 YKVRIITDSKYKLTT
-1140 ANVGSNLE
+1140 ANVGTNKE

-1153 EETEGSKQSYVITN
+1153 EEINGNKESYEITT
-1167 LNNTQSPEIIEK
+1167 LSGKDSPELSEE

-1190 KVIIN
+1190 KIIVH
-1195 YLTEDGTKL
+1195 YLEEDSTPNDDSDNNKL
-1204 KEPAEMT
+1204 LEDKEIT
-1211 GYKIGDSYSVNAE
+1211 GYKLGDSYSINAE

-1234 SGNTSGI
+1234 SKNTSGI
-1241 LNSEVVEVTYY
+1241 FEQETVEITYY
-1252 YSYNKQEITV
+1252 YTFNKQDITV
-1262 RKVWDDNGNVA
+1262 RKVWNDNGNIA
-1273 GKRPTSVKVELKK
+1273 GKRPTSIKVELK
-1286 ENNVLQEVEI
+1286 NGNSVLQEVVL
-1296 SANNESSTDEN
+1296 SSNNVSGSDVN
-1307 IWETTISNLDI
+1307 VWEATLNNLDI

-1507 VEKREITLTSEND
+1507 IEKREITLTSEND

-1689 KIWDDNGNIA
+1689 KIWDDNGNFA
-1699 GKRPQLIELQLI
+1699 GKRPQSIELQLI

-1782 NKFVVPNTT
+1782 NKFVVPNIT

-1802 TEEQKDKRPNSVII
+1802 KEEQKDKRPESVII

-1852 NYTVEELEANIGD
+1852 NYTVEELEANVGD

-1876 IKSGYV
+1876 MKSGYV

-1909 VRRPES
+1909 VRRPER

-1964 TLEEEIDSNFYQAEK
+1964 TLEEEIDSKFYQAEK

-2075 LKFYSQEITTGNM
+2075 LKFYQQENTTGNM

-2103 KISLTVNKVWKDN
+2103 KISLTINKVWKDN

-2121 RRPKVVTINVYNEE
+2121 RRPEVVTINVYNEE

-2189 GEITNIGENSK
+2189 GKVESIGENSK

-2277 VYTVDEKEVN
+2277 VYTVDEEEVN
-2287 SEDLQFYN
+2287 PGDLQFYN

-2461 WKVKITGLAKYNEN
+2461 WKVEITGLAKYNEN
-2475 GQEIIY
+2475 GQEITY

-2505 TSENTLNATITN
+2505 TSENTLNAIITN

-2700 EDMRKEISG
+2700 EDMKKEISG

-2719 SGTMTEEEIIITYY
+2719 SGIMTEEEIIITYY

-2753 KLVPNVVVKGYEG
+2753 KLVPDVVIKGYEG

-2779 GYTFVE
+2779 EYTFVE
-2785 VDGKTSGTMTKED
+2785 VDGKTSGTMTQED

-2842 DISGYVLVEKPENE
+2842 DITGYVLVEKPENE
-2856 TITMT
+2856 MITMT

-3002 VNKDGTFDVET
+3002 VNEDGTFDIET
-3013 QVTYYYKKQAGG
+3013 KVTYYYKKQAGG
-3025 VIVNYIDIATNK
+3025 VIVNHIDIATNK

-3048 GDRYETNYKTIE
+3048 GDRYETNYKTIK

-3264 VETAE
+3264 VQAAE
-3269 VKITYKMRVTNNGE
+3269 VKITYKIRITNNGE

-3304 DNSIYWENNNAILT
+3304 DNSIYWENNNGILT

-3341 NRGETNLGQKDN
+3341 NRGETNFGQKDN
-3353 MIIITETKN
+3353 MVIITEMKN
-3362 PAGFQDEE
+3362 PAGFQDKE
-3370 KGDNNDKSSI
+3370 KEDNSDKSSI
-3380 LLSIATGL
+3380 LIEVATGL

-3399 YQIVM
+3399 VQIVLA
-3404 VIIIGLLLSYEN
+3404 ITIGLLLSYE
-3416 KATIEMK
+3416 K
-3423 KANKNKNNK
+3423 KSTAKVKNKRKYNK